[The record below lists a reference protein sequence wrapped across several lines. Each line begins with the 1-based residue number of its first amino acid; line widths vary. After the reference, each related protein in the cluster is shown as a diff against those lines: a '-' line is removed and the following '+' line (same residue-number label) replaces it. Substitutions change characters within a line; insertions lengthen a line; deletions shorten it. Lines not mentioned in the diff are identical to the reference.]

1 MFFFK
6 ILLFFSIFIV
16 VRKIIIK
23 KESQKLKEY
32 LNIK

>member
-1 MFFFK
+1 MFFIK

>member
-1 MFFFK
+1 MFFIK
-6 ILLFFSIFIV
+6 ILLFFSIFTV